1 MKAGRSICRR
11 REGGFREGGG
21 KGRKR
26 NMGLKRKRRCVFRST
41 LQHLLYVSQGVM
53 SEYSWPAT
61 SNLFPVTMLKLCV
74 CVCQTPCCQ
83 LHSMWPSERLRSTP
97 PWSRGKSQRG
107 IPSLDSPSPNRYL
120 HVCAEKVRK
129 FGMKFRAEAFR
140 LWWVRS
146 NGQGHACDL
155 KAARSR
161 LLFLAGWLGLL
172 TEPELI
178 LGYHSNRFTC
188 FNAQT
193 THQFCFSLHTVHYC
207 STMFPTF

>member
-74 CVCQTPCCQ
+74 CVCVCVRHPAVSSTQCDHQRDWGQLRRGHVGNLRGGSRHWIRHHPTGTSMCVLRKWESLEWSSEPRLSDCDEWGQTD
-83 LHSMWPSERLRSTP
+83 
-97 PWSRGKSQRG
+97 K
-107 IPSLDSPSPNRYL
+107 
-120 HVCAEKVRK
+120 
-129 FGMKFRAEAFR
+129 GMR
-140 LWWVRS
+140 V
-146 NGQGHACDL
+146 
-155 KAARSR
+155 
-161 LLFLAGWLGLL
+161 
-172 TEPELI
+172 I
-178 LGYHSNRFTC
+178 
-188 FNAQT
+188 
-193 THQFCFSLHTVHYC
+193 
-207 STMFPTF
+207 